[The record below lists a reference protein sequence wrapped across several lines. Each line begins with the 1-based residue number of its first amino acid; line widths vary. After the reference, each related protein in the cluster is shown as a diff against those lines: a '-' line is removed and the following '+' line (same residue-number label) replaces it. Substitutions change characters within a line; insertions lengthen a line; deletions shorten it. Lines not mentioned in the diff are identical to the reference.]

1 MAFCAMFLLGLDVRF
16 GMAAIIAATVIDWLF
31 IAAPFIPD
39 GGRDRRSG
47 GLAIRRHSPGRETR
61 GLLCACVPLPRGR
74 TRMTVDRGKMTVRLR
89 SGRGSAW

>member
-1 MAFCAMFLLGLDVRF
+1 MRFHAKALLVLIAFWAMFLLGLDVRF

-47 GLAIRRHSPGRETR
+47 
-61 GLLCACVPLPRGR
+61 
-74 TRMTVDRGKMTVRLR
+74 
-89 SGRGSAW
+89 